1 MYVTVYM
8 NVHMYTLPNMHIHM
22 FVYLYIRGCVHNF
35 INPTPNNLST
45 FFFWIKI
52 MVKYLRNLLDP
63 LKFNKEQ

>member
-1 MYVTVYM
+1 MYVAVYM
-8 NVHMYTLPNMHIHM
+8 DVHMYTLPNCTHT
-22 FVYLYIRGCVHNF
+22 FVYLYIRGCVYNF
-35 INPTPNNLST
+35 INPSPNNLST